1 MTQASTALP
10 RAPEEASGYC
20 IASMLSTMA
29 KGLFRLACDND
40 LYLAEQANWLK
51 VRNRIYSQWLWREE
65 LFERSAEPTPTSTIG
80 MIVSLHVKASK
91 CEPSLPEE
99 ISHVIR
105 KAGTVE
111 KDLLQSAPPRI
122 RNLDLP
128 PRYPM
133 KCRLR

>member
-1 MTQASTALP
+1 MISKALLPSTSTACTWRSRRIGL
-10 RAPEEASGYC
+10 RFATEFIHSGSGGKNC
-20 IASMLSTMA
+20 SSGA
-29 KGLFRLACDND
+29 
-40 LYLAEQANWLK
+40 
-51 VRNRIYSQWLWREE
+51 RNRPQLQ
-65 LFERSAEPTPTSTIG
+65 LLV
-80 MIVSLHVKASK
+80 VSLHVKASK

-128 PRYPM
+128 PQYPM

>member
-1 MTQASTALP
+1 
-10 RAPEEASGYC
+10 
-20 IASMLSTMA
+20 MLSTMA

-40 LYLAEQANWLK
+40 LEGVVAKHKHSLYLAEQANWLK